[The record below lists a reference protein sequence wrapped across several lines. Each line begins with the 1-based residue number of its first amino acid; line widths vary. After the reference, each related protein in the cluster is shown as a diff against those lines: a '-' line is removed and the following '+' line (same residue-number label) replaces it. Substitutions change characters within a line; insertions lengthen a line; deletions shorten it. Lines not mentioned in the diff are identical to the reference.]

1 MALRVGLDIDGVLAD
16 FRSAFEREAR
26 HHMPGP
32 LDPESTTADAFSN
45 QELKRIWARI
55 QRTPNW
61 WTTVGAFEP
70 AQIARLYELA
80 RARQWEVVFMT
91 KRPLTAGEPVQFQ
104 TQHWLEQQG
113 FHYPA
118 VVTVP
123 GSRGEL
129 ANALR
134 LDIIVDDQLY
144 NCIDVAT
151 GSHARALLLSRDG
164 IEAHERQAMARGIGV
179 VRSLEEAVDA
189 LASLDQAQTERKG
202 RLQRLSDWL
211 VPKPAGTL
219 PAHPDTRRVSL
230 RDPDQGGPDA

>member
-1 MALRVGLDIDGVLAD
+1 MALRAGLDIDGVLAD
-16 FRSAFEREAR
+16 FRTAFEREAR
-26 HHMPGP
+26 HQMPGP
-32 LDPESTTADAFSN
+32 LDPARSEADALSN
-45 QELKRIWARI
+45 QELKRIWTRI

-61 WTTVGAFEP
+61 WTALRPFEP
-70 AQIARLYELA
+70 AQITRLYELA
-80 RARQWEVVFMT
+80 RARRWEIVFMT
-91 KRPLTAGEPVQFQ
+91 KRPPTAGEPVQFQ

-134 LDIIVDDQLY
+134 LDIVVDDQLY
-144 NCIDVAT
+144 NCVDVVT
-151 GSHARALLLSRDG
+151 GSHARALMLSRDG
-164 IEAHERQAMARGIGV
+164 IEAQERQAVARGIGV

-189 LASLDQAQTERKG
+189 LAALDQAQAERKG

-211 VPKPAGTL
+211 APKPGGTL
-219 PAHPDTRRVSL
+219 PAHPDARRVTL
-230 RDPDQGGPDA
+230 RDPDRGDPDA